1 MCLRR
6 PRLWFTSAKPM
17 TLHWRRGL
25 RHDVFSPRFASG
37 ELNAGRAFPDCG
49 VGAVVNAWSLAY
61 NEKPKPR
68 RRSHIGKRPL
78 TACRDSDL
86 RSNNFATMPVYAQRF
101 AREEL
106 RISSVFQSSTDWI
119 HLHEPNK
126 TMIQT
131 PLPRISDVFAQMSP
145 DDFHLHPFPA
155 LT

>member
-1 MCLRR
+1 M
-6 PRLWFTSAKPM
+6 PGHRL
-17 TLHWRRGL
+17 
-25 RHDVFSPRFASG
+25 
-37 ELNAGRAFPDCG
+37 
-49 VGAVVNAWSLAY
+49 Y

-145 DDFHLHPFPA
+145 DDFHLHPTRGIGKTRTHLSHSPWFARKIQNENSLRKNLIAFSADGLRRITRIRPSPSA
-155 LT
+155 PRASA